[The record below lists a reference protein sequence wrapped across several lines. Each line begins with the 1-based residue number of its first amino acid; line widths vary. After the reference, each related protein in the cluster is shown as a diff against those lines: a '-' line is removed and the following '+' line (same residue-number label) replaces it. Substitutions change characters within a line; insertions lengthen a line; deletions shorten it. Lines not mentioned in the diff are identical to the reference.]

1 MGRGKFRFDHRKN
14 LERMKRSPKELTVSI
29 PLSLLPAPQLMVS
42 LPLHS
47 FTSRN
52 VSDGAHL
59 FAQISKLQSLSP
71 SWSMQSPSTET
82 PLLLFKLECLP
93 PLCTPQIVFSIK
105 VFAICTSK
113 SQNITFI
120 IGISE
125 VCMDT

>member
-1 MGRGKFRFDHRKN
+1 
-14 LERMKRSPKELTVSI
+14 
-29 PLSLLPAPQLMVS
+29 MVS

-59 FAQISKLQSLSP
+59 FSQISNCKLQSLSP

-105 VFAICTSK
+105 VFVICTST
-113 SQNITFI
+113 SQKHNFYYRYLRSVYGHLMLVVLLLILSAVHSSKECARSLPVLMTCF
-120 IGISE
+120 SFC
-125 VCMDT
+125 VS